1 MYKRQALSHALMSP
15 ARHVSKVYEA
25 EIEGEMAKDAVQRF
39 AQGMTLKDGTVCRP
53 AKLEHVPAACG
64 QCVRITLQE
73 GKYHQVKRMVAAAG
87 GVVAHLRRVRLGG
100 LSLDP
105 KLAPGEYRLLRE
117 EEVVLLR
124 QEPEDEPI
132 G

>member
-1 MYKRQALSHALMSP
+1 
-15 ARHVSKVYEA
+15 
-25 EIEGEMAKDAVQRF
+25 MAKDAVQRF

-105 KLAPGEYRLLRE
+105 KLAPGNTGCCGRRRLSCCGRSRKMNRSAE
-117 EEVVLLR
+117 K
-124 QEPEDEPI
+124 I
-132 G
+132 AKKI

>member
-1 MYKRQALSHALMSP
+1 MSP

-105 KLAPGEYRLLRE
+105 KLAPGEYRLLPGGGGCPVAGRSRKMNRLAE
-117 EEVVLLR
+117 K
-124 QEPEDEPI
+124 I
-132 G
+132 AKKI

>member
-1 MYKRQALSHALMSP
+1 
-15 ARHVSKVYEA
+15 
-25 EIEGEMAKDAVQRF
+25 
-39 AQGMTLKDGTVCRP
+39 
-53 AKLEHVPAACG
+53 
-64 QCVRITLQE
+64 
-73 GKYHQVKRMVAAAG
+73 MVAAAG

-105 KLAPGEYRLLRE
+105 KLAPREYRLLQE